1 MVLNLAKMKHTL
13 PIKTPEAY
21 DWEYENETTK
31 QAGEAEVKVV
41 LSFGNGNYS
50 KPFCTDNPDKAK
62 RIYNAKEYFE
72 VK

>member
-1 MVLNLAKMKHTL
+1 MKT
-13 PIKTPEAY
+13 T
-21 DWEYENETTK
+21 YENETTK

-50 KPFCTDNPDKAK
+50 KPFLTTNADKAK
-62 RIYNAKEYFE
+62 RIYSAKEYFE

>member
-1 MVLNLAKMKHTL
+1 MKT
-13 PIKTPEAY
+13 T
-21 DWEYENETTK
+21 YENETTK
-31 QAGEAEVKVV
+31 EQSEVKVV

-50 KPFCTDNPDKAK
+50 KPFSTSNAAKAK